1 MGQAFFYC
9 SDLSRQRDE
18 PRYGTASAGDVW
30 LLLEYPSWWSK
41 NAFADSALPSEAKE
55 HIRALLTRIPRS
67 RLLLIKQGSVR
78 RPQLKLFVARTRER
92 NPFIVEFD
100 FARYEELLNL
110 DIEAAAAGRTPAGAS
125 TLTAPLYLVCTH
137 GRRDKCC
144 AKFGYAL
151 YKHMR
156 TRGVTSVWQSSHV
169 GGDRFAAN
177 LICFPHGLFYAHV
190 NEHDERGIVEAY
202 GERRIVLA
210 NYRGRACY
218 PQFVQAAEY
227 FVRAESGRT
236 KLNELRLLKRERLA
250 EHKWRVQFA
259 ARDAERV
266 YEVTLSSHVSE
277 FHQFLTCSALAEK
290 SVAQFNLD
298 DYRVLNDRAAAPV

>member
-1 MGQAFFYC
+1 MSRQFFYC
-9 SDLSRQRDE
+9 SDLSRQRGE

-41 NAFADSALPSEAKE
+41 NAFADSALPSEVKQ
-55 HIRALLTRIPRS
+55 HLRALLTRIPRS
-67 RLLLIKQGSVR
+67 RLLLVKQGSVR

-92 NPFIVEFD
+92 APFIAEFD
-100 FARYEELLNL
+100 FARYEQLLEL

-156 TRGVTSVWQSSHV
+156 LRGVTSVWQSSHV

-190 NEHDERGIVEAY
+190 NERDERAIVEAY
-202 GERRIVLA
+202 GEHRIVLA

-218 PQFVQAAEY
+218 SQPVQAAEY
-227 FVRAESGRT
+227 FVRAESGLT
-236 KLNELRLLKRERLA
+236 ALDELRLLKRERLA
-250 EHKWRVQFA
+250 EHTWRVRFA
-259 ARDAERV
+259 APGAGRV
-266 YEVTLSSHVSE
+266 YEVTLSSRVSE

-290 SVAQFNLD
+290 SVEQFGLD
-298 DYRVLNDRAAAPV
+298 DYRVISGQERV